1 MKSKYSTASF
11 TTKGKVREMI
21 KFIKGYECL
30 EGTKRTTII
39 YISRTKEY
47 EFKISEIE
55 TEIEYRKVRLS
66 VTEISS
72 REIHTP
78 RVVYVKSVE
87 DMIKVAN
94 AMAERERGK
103 RNG

>member
-1 MKSKYSTASF
+1 MALYA
-11 TTKGKVREMI
+11 TKGKVKIMI
-21 KFIKGYECL
+21 KFIKGYECV
-30 EGTKRTTII
+30 GVRTTTI

-72 REIHTP
+72 REIRTP
-78 RVVYVKSVE
+78 RVVYGKSIE
-87 DMIKVAN
+87 DMMNIAN
-94 AMAERERGK
+94 AMAERER
-103 RNG
+103 

>member
-1 MKSKYSTASF
+1 
-11 TTKGKVREMI
+11 MI
-21 KFIKGYECL
+21 KFIKGYECV
-30 EGTKRTTII
+30 GARTKRTTIV

-72 REIHTP
+72 REIRTP
-78 RVVYVKSVE
+78 RVVYGKSIE
-87 DMIKVAN
+87 DMINIAN
-94 AMAERERGK
+94 TMAERERSESNGK
-103 RNG
+103 

>member
-1 MKSKYSTASF
+1 
-11 TTKGKVREMI
+11 MI
-21 KFIKGYECL
+21 NFIKGYECV
-30 EGTKRTTII
+30 GIRTTIV

-78 RVVYVKSVE
+78 RVVYGKSVE
-87 DMIKVAN
+87 DMINIAN
-94 AMAERERGK
+94 TIAERERSK
-103 RNG
+103 ENGR